1 MLYAYLNI
9 YVYLYIFVLA
19 YHKLR
24 VHIFFKKLNTKTN
37 IKATQFKLM
46 AK

>member
-9 YVYLYIFVLA
+9 YVYLYIYVLA

-24 VHIFFKKLNTKTN
+24 DFKKLNTKTN
-37 IKATQFKLM
+37 IKSTQFKLR